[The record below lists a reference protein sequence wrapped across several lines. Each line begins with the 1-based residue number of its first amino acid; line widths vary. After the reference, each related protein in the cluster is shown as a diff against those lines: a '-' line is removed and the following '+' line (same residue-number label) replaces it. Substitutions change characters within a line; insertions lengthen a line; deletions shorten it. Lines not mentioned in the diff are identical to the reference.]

1 MKHKKDSFNFTGPLA
16 FVFGKK

>member
-1 MKHKKDSFNFTGPLA
+1 MKHQKDSFNFTGPLA